1 MKTAELLETLR
12 TRQPLSWRQVRDR
25 LPLSLPRQ
33 SRLDLA
39 SDDRYPRESDYGG
52 GSAIVDFLDMKDGWA
67 GPGTFAPSRM
77 IIRNARAFLSRV
89 SAVSRI
95 VPCVSPSPRGTINIT
110 YYLDEDRDISVEVG
124 DDELASS
131 TNLDRD
137 DLFLVWN
144 RDDAIPRQLLEALA
158 QGRPLT
164 RSWRMV
170 RQMTSAE
177 DYPDHVDDA
186 EQLLRAVLTRHHIER
201 IPLPDGTLRLRI
213 SRDFF
218 LPFRS
223 DEIGLSAFR
232 ELAGKD
238 TIRRHADSM
247 FSYCGFGRTQCADMR
262 EIDAEVE
269 AAPIPKA
276 PEHANIDLS
285 GLLTEEDIRL
295 YQAASEATP
304 HGKIRPV
311 NPHACRKV
319 YAVLDLLRERFTV
332 EWDPESKG
340 YRKAIR
346 RPR

>member
-1 MKTAELLETLR
+1 MKTTELLETLR

-25 LPLSLPRQ
+25 LSLSLPRQ

-39 SDDRYPRESDYGG
+39 SDDRYPQESDYGG

-67 GPGTFAPSRM
+67 GPGTVAPSRM

-164 RSWRMV
+164 RSWNSPSRGWSV
-170 RQMTSAE
+170 R
-177 DYPDHVDDA
+177 
-186 EQLLRAVLTRHHIER
+186 
-201 IPLPDGTLRLRI
+201 
-213 SRDFF
+213 
-218 LPFRS
+218 
-223 DEIGLSAFR
+223 
-232 ELAGKD
+232 
-238 TIRRHADSM
+238 
-247 FSYCGFGRTQCADMR
+247 
-262 EIDAEVE
+262 
-269 AAPIPKA
+269 
-276 PEHANIDLS
+276 
-285 GLLTEEDIRL
+285 
-295 YQAASEATP
+295 
-304 HGKIRPV
+304 
-311 NPHACRKV
+311 
-319 YAVLDLLRERFTV
+319 
-332 EWDPESKG
+332 
-340 YRKAIR
+340 
-346 RPR
+346 

>member
-25 LPLSLPRQ
+25 LSLSLPRQ

-39 SDDRYPRESDYGG
+39 SDDRYPQESDYGG

-144 RDDAIPRQLLEALA
+144 RDDAIPRQLLLWPRDAL
-158 QGRPLT
+158 
-164 RSWRMV
+164 
-170 RQMTSAE
+170 
-177 DYPDHVDDA
+177 
-186 EQLLRAVLTRHHIER
+186 
-201 IPLPDGTLRLRI
+201 
-213 SRDFF
+213 
-218 LPFRS
+218 
-223 DEIGLSAFR
+223 
-232 ELAGKD
+232 
-238 TIRRHADSM
+238 
-247 FSYCGFGRTQCADMR
+247 
-262 EIDAEVE
+262 
-269 AAPIPKA
+269 
-276 PEHANIDLS
+276 
-285 GLLTEEDIRL
+285 
-295 YQAASEATP
+295 
-304 HGKIRPV
+304 
-311 NPHACRKV
+311 
-319 YAVLDLLRERFTV
+319 
-332 EWDPESKG
+332 
-340 YRKAIR
+340 
-346 RPR
+346 

>member
-1 MKTAELLETLR
+1 
-12 TRQPLSWRQVRDR
+12 
-25 LPLSLPRQ
+25 
-33 SRLDLA
+33 
-39 SDDRYPRESDYGG
+39 
-52 GSAIVDFLDMKDGWA
+52 
-67 GPGTFAPSRM
+67 
-77 IIRNARAFLSRV
+77 
-89 SAVSRI
+89 
-95 VPCVSPSPRGTINIT
+95 
-110 YYLDEDRDISVEVG
+110 
-124 DDELASS
+124 
-131 TNLDRD
+131 
-137 DLFLVWN
+137 
-144 RDDAIPRQLLEALA
+144 
-158 QGRPLT
+158 
-164 RSWRMV
+164 
-170 RQMTSAE
+170 MTSAE

-218 LPFRS
+218 LPFGS

>member
-39 SDDRYPRESDYGG
+39 SDDRHPQESDYGG

-164 RSWRMV
+164 RS
-170 RQMTSAE
+170 
-177 DYPDHVDDA
+177 
-186 EQLLRAVLTRHHIER
+186 
-201 IPLPDGTLRLRI
+201 
-213 SRDFF
+213 
-218 LPFRS
+218 
-223 DEIGLSAFR
+223 
-232 ELAGKD
+232 
-238 TIRRHADSM
+238 
-247 FSYCGFGRTQCADMR
+247 
-262 EIDAEVE
+262 
-269 AAPIPKA
+269 
-276 PEHANIDLS
+276 
-285 GLLTEEDIRL
+285 
-295 YQAASEATP
+295 
-304 HGKIRPV
+304 
-311 NPHACRKV
+311 
-319 YAVLDLLRERFTV
+319 
-332 EWDPESKG
+332 
-340 YRKAIR
+340 
-346 RPR
+346 